1 MKPRRISVR
10 GIIYKDGKLL
20 CVRHKFADGSPRP
33 VYATPG
39 GGLEENE
46 SLIEGV
52 TREMIEETGIVP
64 KVGKLLFIQQF
75 VLASGVEEVDFLF
88 HIENPEDYAEIDL
101 TTTTHGEV
109 ELAEIGF
116 VDPHTSPILPTF
128 LTELDIEAQIASNQ
142 PPLIVNN
149 LHEAPHA

>member
-10 GIIYKDGKLL
+10 GIIFKDGKLL

-39 GGLEENE
+39 GGLEDGE
-46 SLIEGV
+46 SLVEGV
-52 TREMIEETGIVP
+52 EREMMEETGIAP

-75 VLASGVEEVDFLF
+75 VLPSGVEEIDFLF

-101 TTTTHGEV
+101 TKTTHGTLEI
-109 ELAEIGF
+109 AEIGF
-116 VDPHTSPILPTF
+116 IDPRTSPILPTF
-128 LTELDIEAQIASNQ
+128 LTELDIAEHITSDQ
-142 PPLIVNN
+142 PALIINN
-149 LHEAPHA
+149 LHEAPRD